1 MSGNLHAPCLHRY
14 AQTVARAGALL
25 MAAPL
30 GPTLANRQLLLP
42 NHSQLRRIHSGYCC
56 SAFRRT
62 DPHRTPPLVRASCTR
77 VAYLAKERSVAIEA
91 VERASRVCQ
100 AVFKHLVT
108 DETMVKKDKSPVT
121 VADFSAQAV
130 VNSILEKHFP
140 GDPIV
145 GEEDSKDL
153 QGEEGRILREKV
165 VELTNTATEHPLA
178 TDEVLRAIDRGQY
191 AGGPKG
197 RHWTLDPIDGTKGFL
212 RGEQFAVCLALIID
226 GKVRLGVLG
235 CPNLP
240 WDMNKPDGER
250 GILMVA
256 AEGQGAFQRKLS
268 AASEADE
275 TPIHVSG
282 ITNTS
287 ESSFC
292 ESVESGH
299 SNHSDNANIA
309 RLLGITKPSVR
320 MDSQCKYAAVARG
333 DADIYLRLPTSAT
346 YVEKIW
352 DHGAGNIVIREA
364 GGMVSDIHGKP
375 LDFSIGRTLSA
386 NKGVVAAN
394 ASIFDAVIKAVQET
408 LATKL

>member
-1 MSGNLHAPCLHRY
+1 MHRLS
-14 AQTVARAGALL
+14 A
-25 MAAPL
+25 
-30 GPTLANRQLLLP
+30 
-42 NHSQLRRIHSGYCC
+42 HSYSTRI
-56 SAFRRT
+56 
-62 DPHRTPPLVRASCTR
+62 
-77 VAYLAKERSVAIEA
+77 AYLAKERSVAIEA

-108 DETMVKKDKSPVT
+108 EETITKKDKSPVT

-130 VNSILEKHFP
+130 VNSILERHFP
-140 GDPIV
+140 SDPIV

-153 QGEEGRILREKV
+153 QGEGGRALREKV
-165 VELTNTATEHPLA
+165 VELTNTATECPLTA
-178 TDEVLRAIDRGQY
+178 DQVLRAIDRGQY
-191 AGGPKG
+191 AGGPSG

-240 WDMNKPDGER
+240 WDMAKPDGER
-250 GILMVA
+250 GVLMVA
-256 AEGQGAFQRKLS
+256 VEGQGAFQRKLS
-268 AASEADE
+268 VSGEANE
-275 TPIHVSG
+275 TPIHAS
-282 ITNTS
+282 TLTS
-287 ESSFC
+287 ASDASFC

-299 SNHSDNANIA
+299 SNHGDNANIA
-309 RLLGITKPSVR
+309 KLLGITKPSVR

-333 DADIYLRLPTSAT
+333 DADIYLRLPVSGT

-352 DHGAGNIVIREA
+352 DHGAGNIVITEA

-394 ASIFDAVIKAVQET
+394 ANIFDAVIKAVQET
-408 LATKL
+408 LASKL